1 MSEVKRN
8 SDYLLHCSDQEPK
21 KALSDHREEK
31 IDTSACSV
39 VKMKEQEATTI
50 ALENSYEQKKSELN
64 EMKARAEK
72 YAEDHYKLFRDQRFQ
87 QLKSDF
93 DAMKSRAEKAESE
106 NIELKEKNDL
116 YLSMLDDERIN
127 SKKNW
132 LNLKS
137 DLAAKT
143 AAVEEL
149 VSISQRAMR
158 QWHMHMTDLQ
168 QEDLDELLKDENNH
182 EAHDYK
188 KLFELLTKHAKGD

>member
-1 MSEVKRN
+1 MSEHRIFYVAE
-8 SDYLLHCSDQEPK
+8 LLNGDLHIY
-21 KALSDHREEK
+21 RENHKGGGLTAFIEY
-31 IDTSACSV
+31 TSF
-39 VKMKEQEATTI
+39 
-50 ALENSYEQKKSELN
+50 YE
-64 EMKARAEK
+64 
-72 YAEDHYKLFRDQRFQ
+72 
-87 QLKSDF
+87 
-93 DAMKSRAEKAESE
+93 MKSRAEKAESE

-116 YLSMLDDERIN
+116 YLSMLDDERAN

-137 DLAAKT
+137 DLATKT

-168 QEDLDELLKDENNH
+168 QEDLDDLLKDENNH

-188 KLFELLTKHAKGD
+188 NLFELLTKHAKGT

>member
-1 MSEVKRN
+1 MTDIKKMAEGCCVCVGQDCYCSEAF
-8 SDYLLHCSDQEPK
+8 L
-21 KALSDHREEK
+21 AG
-31 IDTSACSV
+31 A
-39 VKMKEQEATTI
+39 EA
-50 ALENSYEQKKSELN
+50 YKKSLLEVGVDGAKKVEAYHCKYTDVFTLSSGGSINKPVTYIEALPALARIAELEEENKRLN
-64 EMKARAEK
+64 ENTR
-72 YAEDHYKLFRDQRFQ
+72 RDF
-87 QLKSDF
+87 
-93 DAMKSRAEKAESE
+93 
-106 NIELKEKNDL
+106 NDIQ
-116 YLSMLDDERIN
+116 D
-127 SKKNW
+127 
-132 LNLKS
+132 LKS